1 MISNPT
7 ITDRQSTL
15 IQAMRFLLIVLVLFV
30 HSPGAFSSTRIE
42 WGFEG
47 WNIYHFVSA
56 MISQNFCAIAN
67 CWFFTFSGY
76 LFFNNS
82 ENFGSTW
89 IIQKWKKRI
98 HSLLIPFILWNIL
111 MIVCIVLKSIVF
123 DYLQINSDATEWEIV
138 RKGPIYWFITGPADY
153 PLWFLRDLIIMTLF
167 TPLLYVLIKRAGY
180 YSLLIFG
187 IMYVVP
193 WGPKMPSILAIFYF
207 FIGSWMRI
215 NNINIL
221 SISRKYRTASIIGT
235 FVLLLLATSQIGRPF
250 HWLFLRFFI
259 PFGMFFFMNLC
270 DGIINHPYYRRILCK
285 LSSTVFF
292 IYAIHEIYI
301 LGWTKGL
308 FLRLFGTSLPA
319 TWTAYLFVPLVTL
332 ILCLALFYGFYS
344 ICPQAMAIAC
354 GKRINTNKVEL
365 PIKRK

>member
-1 MISNPT
+1 MISKLT
-7 ITDRQSTL
+7 TTDRQSTL
-15 IQAMRFLLIVLVLFV
+15 IQAMRFPLIVLVLFA
-30 HSPGAFSSTRIE
+30 HSSGAFSSTRIE
-42 WGFEG
+42 WGVDG
-47 WNIYHFVSA
+47 WNIYHFISA

-82 ENFGSTW
+82 ESFGSKW

-98 HSLLIPFILWNIL
+98 HSLLIPFIFWNIL

-123 DYLQINSDATEWEIV
+123 DYLHINSDATEWEIV
-138 RKGPIYWFITGPADY
+138 RNGPIYWFITGPADY

-167 TPLLYVLIKRAGY
+167 TPLLYVLIKRARY
-180 YSLLIFG
+180 FSLLIFG

-193 WGPKMPSILAIFYF
+193 WGPKMPSILAIFFY

-221 SISRKYRTASIIGT
+221 SISRKYSTGAFIGALL
-235 FVLLLLATSQIGRPF
+235 LLLLATSQIGRPS
-250 HWLFLRFFI
+250 HWLLLRLFI
-259 PFGMFFFMNLC
+259 PFGMVFFMNLC
-270 DGIINHPYYRRILCK
+270 DGIINHLYYREKLCK
-285 LSSTVFF
+285 LSGTVFF

-308 FLRLFGTSLPA
+308 FLRLFGASLPA
-319 TWTAYLFVPLVTL
+319 TWASYFFVPLVTL

-354 GKRINTNKVEL
+354 GKRIITNKVEL
-365 PIKRK
+365 SIKRK